1 MSSDNANLHQT
12 VSECR
17 TATHNLLR
25 ETQQFSDRLEL
36 LDENRPTAEQ
46 IAGLELQRVTVDES
60 HSRYVHVTTLLFELL
75 RRT

>member
-1 MSSDNANLHQT
+1 MKRSS
-12 VSECR
+12 
-17 TATHNLLR
+17 THFAQ
-25 ETQQFSDRLEL
+25 TQQFSDRLEL
-36 LDENRPTAEQ
+36 IDENRPTAEQ